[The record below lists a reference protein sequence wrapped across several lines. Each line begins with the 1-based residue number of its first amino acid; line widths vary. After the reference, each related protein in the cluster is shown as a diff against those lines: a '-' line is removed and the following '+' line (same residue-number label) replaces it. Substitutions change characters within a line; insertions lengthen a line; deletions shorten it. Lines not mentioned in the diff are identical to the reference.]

1 MKDTSSQQSSY
12 EDNKKNDGSELDPA
26 PQPQGGIFWRLGSG
40 LYSTTT
46 GAASMGYGAVKY
58 CAQTSYGVV
67 SKTAEIGVSATKAV
81 AGKLPAP
88 PIPSFS
94 KQKDK
99 KE

>member
-1 MKDTSSQQSSY
+1 MKDTSSQSASY
-12 EDNKKNDGSELDPA
+12 EESKKNDEPEIEKA
-26 PQPQGGIFWRLGSG
+26 AQGGIFWRLGSG
-40 LYSTTT
+40 LYNTTT

-67 SKTAEIGVSATKAV
+67 SKTAEIGVNATKAV
-81 AGKLPAP
+81 ASKLPAP
-88 PIPSFS
+88 SMPSLS

>member
-1 MKDTSSQQSSY
+1 MKDTSATTISY
-12 EDNKKNDGSELDPA
+12 EDSKKKDEPEA
-26 PQPQGGIFWRLGSG
+26 EQPQGGIFWRLGSG

-81 AGKLPAP
+81 AGKLPTP